1 MSKNYYEVLGVGKTA
16 TQDEI
21 KKAYRELCKKYHPDR
36 TGGDDS
42 KIKEINEAYE
52 VIGDEAKRK
61 QYDISQGFGSAKFDW
76 NTWNDFKWNSKPF
89 ASDNHISVS
98 ISLEDAY
105 SGCKHD
111 VLVNGRLYS
120 VDIPRGVT
128 NGKVL
133 KIPGLGKKGIN
144 TKGEDAV
151 GDLIVTVFVKN
162 SDKYNLSTMMN
173 GNVMLEIMCGV
184 DWLDAILGG
193 ETTVKVFD
201 RDVTVRIPKF
211 TQNGGYTMVGNQ
223 GFPKFN
229 SDELGPLRVN
239 FIIRMPRKLNDSQM
253 EHLRKIKESL

>member
-1 MSKNYYEVLGVGKTA
+1 MSKNFYDVLGVKKTA

-52 VIGDEAKRK
+52 VIGDENKRK
-61 QYDISQGFGSAKFDW
+61 EYDAQNGSPFGGFSGFNW
-76 NTWNDFKWNSKPF
+76 NGFKQF
-89 ASDNHISVS
+89 ASDIRINVS

-105 SGCKHD
+105 RGCKHN
-111 VLVNGRLYS
+111 VLVNGKMYS

-128 NGKVL
+128 NGRIL
-133 KIPGLGKKGIN
+133 KIPGLGKSGVNAYGKQA
-144 TKGEDAV
+144 T
-151 GDLIVTVFVKN
+151 GDLLVTVLVQN

-173 GNVMLEIMCGV
+173 GTAVLEMMYGV
-184 DWLDAILGG
+184 DWLDAILGT

-201 RDVTVRIPKF
+201 RDVTVRVPKF

-239 FIIRMPRKLNDSQM
+239 FIIRMPRKLNDSQL